1 MIDIKTIRSNIKR
14 VAENTPDRI
23 LESCVECFKEMKKD
37 GFFTLKAGLDENGN
51 VRVFTPFWSAV
62 YFTIS
67 CIALFVNIIVSGAC
81 VWLRLLGE
89 RLYKVLTLMCA
100 TIAGLIALPVA
111 YLILGAVSKQN
122 KLTNF
127 GMKITK
133 A

>member
-14 VAENTPDRI
+14 TSQNPPDFILNTSI
-23 LESCVECFKEMKKD
+23 ECFKEMKKD
-37 GFFTLKAGLDENGN
+37 GFFSLTAGKDENGN

-67 CIALFVNIIVSGAC
+67 CLVLFINIIVSGVC

-89 RLYKVLTLMCA
+89 RLYKVITLMCA
-100 TIAGLIALPVA
+100 TISGLIALPVA
-111 YLILGAVSKQN
+111 YLILGTVSKQN